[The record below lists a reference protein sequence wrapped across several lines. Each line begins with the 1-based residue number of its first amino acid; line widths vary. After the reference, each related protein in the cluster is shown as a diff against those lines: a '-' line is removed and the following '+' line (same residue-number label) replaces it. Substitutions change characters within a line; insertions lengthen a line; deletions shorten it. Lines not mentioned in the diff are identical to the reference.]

1 VPRVRYSRIVT
12 LRNPQ
17 RYDQRVHPSQMGV
30 AAELDVSESAVG
42 KFQALLEAS
51 EAEAE
56 AEFQGLI

>member
-1 VPRVRYSRIVT
+1 
-12 LRNPQ
+12 
-17 RYDQRVHPSQMGV
+17 MGV

-56 AEFQGLI
+56 FQGLI

>member
-1 VPRVRYSRIVT
+1 
-12 LRNPQ
+12 
-17 RYDQRVHPSQMGV
+17 MGV